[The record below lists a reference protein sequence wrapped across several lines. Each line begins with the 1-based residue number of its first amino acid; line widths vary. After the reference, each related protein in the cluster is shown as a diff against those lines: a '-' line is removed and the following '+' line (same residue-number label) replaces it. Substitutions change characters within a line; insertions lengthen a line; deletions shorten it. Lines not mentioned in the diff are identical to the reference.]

1 MRTVLTLT
9 LFLSFTSISV
19 VKKRVLPYG
28 IIISNA
34 DLIVEGQII
43 EVSSSQNQYQFEITD
58 FIKGQSSQKISVD
71 IWEEWTC
78 DHRIESPKIGQKLL
92 LFLTKNTTN
101 QYQIINDS
109 TGELFIRDNDSLETF
124 SYYKIFPKL
133 DELKKGIKL
142 FDESFKFH
150 GELYGYGKDRY
161 FEQLVSDAKIK
172 KNMEENTF
180 FKSTFEHIKH
190 MIIK

>member
-133 DELKKGIKL
+133 YELKKGIKL
-142 FDESFKFH
+142 ST
-150 GELYGYGKDRY
+150 
-161 FEQLVSDAKIK
+161 IK
-172 KNMEENTF
+172 TL
-180 FKSTFEHIKH
+180 S
-190 MIIK
+190 